1 MPNLNN
7 SSQNKFYMHVFFKIC
22 YAKESFSQS
31 KKSKFNCFY
40 CVRPSHARFFKVKNS
55 KNYMPPKIESR
66 ADGTGKPFTSCL
78 PAGKIMKKRLWKSF
92 YYCNLRATTMKNGLL
107 HGRFFMILPT
117 GLFDSL
123 NEKVKFKPLHCK
135 ADMIYNKAY
144 FKVHGKR

>member
-7 SSQNKFYMHVFFKIC
+7 SSQNKFYMHVFFKFVMLKKVL
-22 YAKESFSQS
+22 ANRRSQS
-31 KKSKFNCFY
+31 LIVSTASDPAILDSSKSKI
-40 CVRPSHARFFKVKNS
+40 K
-55 KNYMPPKIESR
+55 KNYMSPKIESH

-78 PAGKIMKKRLWKSF
+78 SAGKVMKKRLWKSF
-92 YYCNLRATTMKNGLL
+92 YYCTLRATTMKNGLL